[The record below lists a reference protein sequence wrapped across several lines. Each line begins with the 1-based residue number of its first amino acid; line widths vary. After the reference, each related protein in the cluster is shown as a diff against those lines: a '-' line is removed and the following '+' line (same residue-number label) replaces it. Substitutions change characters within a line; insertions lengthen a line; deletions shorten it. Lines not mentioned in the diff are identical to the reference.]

1 MKGMLHRTRTLA
13 ALTLSA
19 GLWLGAM
26 VDTASAAP
34 VAPTVRAATYTVAPG
49 DYLFGIALK
58 LGVKIDDLLA
68 ANGLRLS
75 SLILPGQ
82 TLVVPGTTGTV
93 ASSPTPAPK
102 PVAATPST
110 TSTARYT
117 VVAGDSI
124 IRIAGRLGVTV
135 SALLSTNK
143 LNIDSVIVP
152 GMKLTV
158 PAGGTTSVTPT
169 PAATPAPTPATAP
182 LRYTVAAGDS
192 LSKIADVLGVGLG
205 ALRTAN
211 GLTAASVIH
220 PGQSLVVPAG
230 GHLPSSA
237 TPPATTKPST
247 LTSGGGKKP
256 VAEIYVVVAGDG
268 LSRIADKLG
277 VTLSALLSTND
288 LTVSS
293 FIYPGM
299 RLTVPAGGRLPGAAA
314 PAPGAGTSG
323 VGGRVGK
330 VLDFALAQV
339 GKSYQFNTAGPD
351 TFDCSG
357 LTMAAYAEIGISL
370 PHYSAA
376 QAMFG
381 TAIDWT
387 TQDIAAGDLVFLE
400 TTDGSGIIGHV
411 GIATSA
417 TSYVHAT
424 RTGDFVRVS
433 AIPFESGRV
442 VAVRRMVNP

>member
-26 VDTASAAP
+26 VDTAAAAP
-34 VAPTVRAATYTVAPG
+34 VAPATRAATYTVAPG

-82 TLVVPGTTGTV
+82 TLVVPGSAGTV

-102 PVAATPST
+102 PVAAAPSS
-110 TSTARYT
+110 STNRYT
-117 VVAGDSI
+117 VVSGDSI

-135 SALLSTNK
+135 SALLSANK

-152 GMKLTV
+152 GMKLVVPTGGTVASSPV
-158 PAGGTTSVTPT
+158 PA
-169 PAATPAPTPATAP
+169 PAATPVAAP

-192 LSKIADVLGVGLG
+192 LSKIADLLGVGLG

-230 GHLPSSA
+230 GHLPSA
-237 TPPATTKPST
+237 TTPPSAAKPST
-247 LTSGGGKKP
+247 STGGRDSKP

-299 RLTVPAGGRLPGAAA
+299 RLEVPAGGRLPGAATT
-314 PAPGAGTSG
+314 PAAGAGASG

-339 GKSYQFNTAGPD
+339 GKSYSFNTAGPD

-370 PHYSAA
+370 PHYSGA
-376 QAMFG
+376 QAMYG

-387 TQDIAAGDLVFLE
+387 TQEVKPGDLVFLE

-433 AIPFESGRV
+433 AIPFDSGRV

>member
-19 GLWLGAM
+19 GLFLGAM

-34 VAPTVRAATYTVAPG
+34 VLPAAKAATYTVAPG
-49 DYLFGIALK
+49 DYLFGIALR

-75 SLILPGQ
+75 SVILPGQ
-82 TLVVPGTTGTV
+82 VLVVPGGSGSV
-93 ASSPTPAPK
+93 ASSPTPAAPK
-102 PVAATPST
+102 PTAVAT
-110 TSTARYT
+110 TSATYT
-117 VVAGDSI
+117 VVSGDSI

-135 SALLSTNK
+135 SALLSSNK

-152 GMKLTV
+152 GMRLKV
-158 PAGGTTSVTPT
+158 PAGGTTTSAPATKA
-169 PAATPAPTPATAP
+169 PAATTAPAAAP
-182 LRYTVAAGDS
+182 LRYTVVAGDS
-192 LSKIADVLGVGLG
+192 LSKIADLLGVGLG
-205 ALRTAN
+205 ALRSAN

-220 PGQSLVVPAG
+220 PGQTLVVPAG
-230 GHLPSSA
+230 GSLPTPA
-237 TPPATTKPST
+237 TPPAVPST
-247 LTSGGGKKP
+247 STGGSVAKP

-277 VTLSALLSTND
+277 VTLSALLNTNS

-299 RLTVPAGGRLPGAAA
+299 RLTVPAGGRLPGAT
-314 PAPGAGTSG
+314 PEAPGAGSSG
-323 VGGRVGK
+323 LGGRVGK

-339 GKSYQFNTAGPD
+339 GKAYEFNTAGPT

-357 LTMAAYAEIGISL
+357 LTMAAFAEIGISL
-370 PHYSAA
+370 PHYSGA
-376 QAMFG
+376 QAMYG

-387 TQDIAAGDLVFLE
+387 ARQIRPGDLVFLE

-433 AIPFESGRV
+433 AIPFDSGRV

>member
-19 GLWLGAM
+19 GLFVGSM
-26 VDTASAAP
+26 VDTAAAAP
-34 VAPTVRAATYTVAPG
+34 VMPSARAATYTVAAG
-49 DYLFGIALK
+49 DYLFGIALR

-75 SLILPGQ
+75 SVILPGQ
-82 TLVVPGTTGTV
+82 VLVVPGTSGSV
-93 ASSPTPAPK
+93 ASAPAAAPAPK
-102 PVAATPST
+102 ATTATASST
-110 TSTARYT
+110 TYT

-135 SALLSTNK
+135 SALLSANK

-152 GMKLTV
+152 GLRLKV
-158 PAGGTTSVTPT
+158 PAGG
-169 PAATPAPTPATAP
+169 AATPAPATPAAPAPATATP

-192 LSKIADVLGVGLG
+192 LSKIADLLGVGLS
-205 ALRTAN
+205 ALRSTN

-220 PGQSLVVPAG
+220 PGQRLVVPAG
-230 GHLPSSA
+230 GSLPAAA
-237 TPPATTKPST
+237 TPPAAPTPST
-247 LTSGGGKKP
+247 STSGSVKKP

-277 VTLSALLSTND
+277 VTLSALLTTNS

-299 RLTVPAGGRLPGAAA
+299 RLTVPAGGRLPGATPAA
-314 PAPGAGTSG
+314 AGAGASG

-339 GKSYQFNTAGPD
+339 GKAYQFNTSGPT

-376 QAMFG
+376 QAMYG

-387 TQDIAAGDLVFLE
+387 TKDVRPGDLVFLE

-433 AIPFESGRV
+433 AIPFDSGRV
-442 VAVRRMVNP
+442 VAVRRMVTP

>member
-1 MKGMLHRTRTLA
+1 MLHRTRTLA

-19 GLWLGAM
+19 GLFLGAM

-34 VAPTVRAATYTVAPG
+34 VMPSARPASYTVVAG
-49 DYLFGIALK
+49 DYLFGIALR

-75 SLILPGQ
+75 SVILPGQ
-82 TLVVPGTTGTV
+82 VLVVPGGNGSV
-93 ASSPTPAPK
+93 ASAPVAAPK
-102 PVAATPST
+102 PTTAAPSSGT
-110 TSTARYT
+110 YT

-152 GMKLTV
+152 GMRLKV
-158 PAGGTTSVTPT
+158 PTGGTAPATSAPAST
-169 PAATPAPTPATAP
+169 PAATPAPAAATP
-182 LRYTVAAGDS
+182 LRYTVVAGDS

-205 ALRTAN
+205 ALRSAN

-230 GHLPSSA
+230 GRLPVAA
-237 TPPATTKPST
+237 TPPAAPST
-247 LTSGGGKKP
+247 SPSTGGSGKKS

-268 LSRIADKLG
+268 LSKIADRLG
-277 VTLSALLSTND
+277 VTLSALLSTNS

-299 RLTVPAGGRLPGAAA
+299 RLTVPEGGRLPGAAA
-314 PAPGAGTSG
+314 PAPGAGASG

-339 GKSYQFNTAGPD
+339 GKAYQFNTAGPT

-357 LTMAAYAEIGISL
+357 LTMAAFAEIGLSL

-376 QAMFG
+376 QAMYG

-387 TQDIAAGDLVFLE
+387 AASVRPGDLVFLE

-433 AIPFESGRV
+433 AIPFDSGRV